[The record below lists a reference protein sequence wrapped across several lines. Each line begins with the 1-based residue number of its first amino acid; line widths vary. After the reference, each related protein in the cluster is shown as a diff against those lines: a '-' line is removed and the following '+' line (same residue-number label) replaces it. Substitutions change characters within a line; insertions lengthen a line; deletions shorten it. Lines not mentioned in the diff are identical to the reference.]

1 MLKFSGSSCV
11 TETQEMSVSSY
22 RDGVPR
28 LLKSVGTGPL
38 HRLPAPREGRELM
51 ILGRVV
57 NARKPDTPPR
67 TNRSVKRRRDESL
80 TWRHEP
86 AIKEPA
92 RAADSTATGE

>member
-1 MLKFSGSSCV
+1 
-11 TETQEMSVSSY
+11 MSVSGD

-28 LLKSVGTGPL
+28 LRRALGLVLSAASPRSLKC
-38 HRLPAPREGRELM
+38 ELM

>member
-1 MLKFSGSSCV
+1 
-11 TETQEMSVSSY
+11 MSF
-22 RDGVPR
+22 
-28 LLKSVGTGPL
+28 GTGPL
-38 HRLPAPREGRELM
+38 RRLPAPREGCELM